1 ASACVATTRL
11 PKQAEACTPATPP
24 PLSGFLTM
32 LDHTLCA
39 ADFALRKGF
48 AAARA
53 NLGMFQS
60 FRPMPDSVCAEAAGL
75 RWRPVG
81 LGPVSGLRARLRV
94 PITGTSHRPRT
105 IGRAGRR

>member
-1 ASACVATTRL
+1 MLNSSPALALTPACSPFSSSPPHGGLHGGAGQDGETGGEGLAGVQASACVATTRL

-60 FRPMPDSVCAEAAGL
+60 
-75 RWRPVG
+75 
-81 LGPVSGLRARLRV
+81 
-94 PITGTSHRPRT
+94 
-105 IGRAGRR
+105 